1 MTDRGNCK
9 FFVPNYFNPTKCQNC
24 FKQKDQ
30 HTNQEATSGTN
41 KPALSRK
48 GSVKVSIVSQY
59 ISVRTQIAILNTNSQ
74 LQDVCLKKMHIKIG

>member
-1 MTDRGNCK
+1 MADRGNCK

-30 HTNQEATSGTN
+30 HTNQEVTSGTN

-48 GSVKVSIVSQY
+48 GSVKVSIVSQCIY
-59 ISVRTQIAILNTNSQ
+59 VSINVASYLENS
-74 LQDVCLKKMHIKIG
+74 